1 MIALIISANPL
12 FMEVIR
18 EALATRKGL
27 DVLEV
32 EPGAAIDQIHL
43 LRPEIILFD
52 ERLPQPGLEGILSAA
67 RSLPATRVLL
77 LSASANEMLVMD
89 SFHATLHS
97 AEDLMQTIINR
108 TSEPVPTRFSEDLF
122 IMQAAG
128 AREEAGM
135 YGFLAALFNQPPDAG
150 LVRRLRTIGV
160 ASLLENCADLEPTA
174 RQGLQEIDD
183 YVAQSLG
190 DPEDEMATALA
201 VDWTRLFRGIRP
213 GYGPPPPYEAL
224 YRSDISNPL
233 ELLQAI
239 MAWYRHYNLAA
250 APDQLNRP
258 DYLGLELGF
267 LSHLAEIE
275 AQAWEQG
282 DQAAAQELRKQ
293 SDRFYVE
300 HLSCWA
306 PAFCQTA
313 LPHCQTGFYRGL
325 IHLTQ
330 GILCLPLAN

>member
-18 EALATRKGL
+18 EALAARDGP
-27 DVLEV
+27 DALEV
-32 EPGAAIDQIHL
+32 DPGTAIDQIHL
-43 LRPEIILFD
+43 LRPEIILVD
-52 ERLPQPGLEGILSAA
+52 ERLPQPSLEGILSAA
-67 RSLPATRVLL
+67 RTLPAARVLL
-77 LSASANEMLVMD
+77 LSASANEMVVMD

-97 AEDLMQTIINR
+97 AEDLMETIMTK
-108 TSEPVPTRFSEDLF
+108 TSEPITTKFSEDLF
-122 IMQAAG
+122 AMQAAS

-135 YGFLAALFNQPPDAG
+135 YGFLAALVNQSPDAS
-150 LVRRLRTIGV
+150 LVKRLRDIGV
-160 ASLLENCADLEPTA
+160 ATLLEDCVDLEPTA
-174 RQGLQEIDD
+174 RQGLREIDD
-183 YVAQSLG
+183 YVAQTLG

-224 YRSDISNPL
+224 YRQDITNPL
-233 ELLQAI
+233 ELLQVI
-239 MAWYRHYNLAA
+239 MAWYGHYDLAA

-275 AQAWEQG
+275 ARSWEQG
-282 DQAAAQELRKQ
+282 DQAAAQELRRQ

-300 HLSCWA
+300 HLSRWV
-306 PAFCQTA
+306 PAFCQAA

-330 GILCLPLAN
+330 GILCLPLMN